1 MSDNTY
7 NGWANYA
14 TWRVNLELIDDN
26 WDYWSVSLEE
36 MEGEDEEDIQHTMTK
51 EVEEYVEAIM
61 DMNDPGDPGTGV
73 STSNL
78 IRSYANAFLADV
90 SYHQIAKN
98 LIEQYEL
105 EKQES

>member
-1 MSDNTY
+1 MERY

-36 MEGEDEEDIQHTMTK
+36 MEGEDEADIQYTLTQ
-51 EVEEYVEAIM
+51 EIEEYVQQVM
-61 DMNDPGDPGTGV
+61 DANDPGDDM
-73 STSNL
+73 SNL
-78 IRSYANAFLADV
+78 IRSYADAFLADV
-90 SYHQIAKN
+90 SYYEIAKH

-105 EKQES
+105 EKQEA

>member
-1 MSDNTY
+1 MERY

-36 MEGEDEEDIQHTMTK
+36 MEGEDEADIQYTLTQ
-51 EVEEYVEAIM
+51 EIEEYVQQVM
-61 DMNDPGDPGTGV
+61 DVNDPGDDM
-73 STSNL
+73 SNL
-78 IRSYANAFLADV
+78 IRSYADAFLADV
-90 SYHQIAKN
+90 SYYEIAKH

-105 EKQES
+105 EKQEA

>member
-7 NGWANYA
+7 NGWTNYA
-14 TWRVNLELIDDN
+14 TWRVNLEIIDL
-26 WDYWSVSLEE
+26 DYDYFNEMLEE
-36 MEGEDEEDIQHTMTK
+36 MEGEDEADIQYTMTK

-61 DMNDPGDPGTGV
+61 DANDPGDDM
-73 STSNL
+73 SNL

-90 SYHQIAKN
+90 SYYEIAKH

-105 EKQES
+105 DKKAA

>member
-1 MSDNTY
+1 MKDERY

-36 MEGEDEEDIQHTMTK
+36 MEGEDEADIQYTLTQ
-51 EVEEYVEAIM
+51 EVEEYVQQVM
-61 DMNDPGDPGTGV
+61 DMNDSDNSG
-73 STSNL
+73 L

-90 SYHQIAKN
+90 SYYEIAKH

-105 EKQES
+105 EKQEA

>member
-7 NGWANYA
+7 NGWTNYA
-14 TWRVNLELIDDN
+14 TWRVNLEIIDL
-26 WDYWSVSLEE
+26 DYDYFNEMLEE
-36 MEGEDEEDIQHTMTK
+36 MEGVDEADIQYTMTK

-61 DMNDPGDPGTGV
+61 DANDPGDDM
-73 STSNL
+73 SNL

-90 SYHQIAKN
+90 SYYEIAKH

-105 EKQES
+105 EKQAA

>member
-1 MSDNTY
+1 MMKEERY

-14 TWRVNLELIDDN
+14 TWRVNLEIIDG
-26 WDYWSVSLEE
+26 DYDYFNERLEE
-36 MEGEDEEDIQHTMTK
+36 MEGEDEADIQFTMTN

-61 DMNDPGDPGTGV
+61 DANDPGDDM
-73 STSNL
+73 SNL

-90 SYHQIAKN
+90 SYYEIAKH

-105 EKQES
+105 EKQAA

>member
-1 MSDNTY
+1 MKDERY

-36 MEGEDEEDIQHTMTK
+36 MEGEDEADIQYTLTQ
-51 EVEEYVEAIM
+51 EVEEYVQQVM
-61 DMNDPGDPGTGV
+61 DMNDSDNTG
-73 STSNL
+73 L

-90 SYHQIAKN
+90 SYYEIAKH

-105 EKQES
+105 EKQEA

>member
-1 MSDNTY
+1 MMKDERY

-36 MEGEDEEDIQHTMTK
+36 MEGEDEADIQYTLTQ
-51 EVEEYVEAIM
+51 EVEEYVQQVM
-61 DMNDPGDPGTGV
+61 DMNDSDNTG
-73 STSNL
+73 L

-90 SYHQIAKN
+90 SYYEIAKH

-105 EKQES
+105 EKQEA